1 VDFLSDNSKKEK
13 RSLLAAGCGG
23 IVIGLL
29 KIYPTE
35 INFAGLRFD
44 RPSLPIAFIA
54 VLGTVTLYF
63 MFKYWLS
70 HIYERSDAEM
80 ERIATEIRDGK
91 VAMDI
96 GRLEQDATTLLK
108 ESEDK
113 RKLAAAQL
121 AHENNRLATVEEK
134 STEEISSQY
143 ENEMIKLQGL
153 EETKKKALEELEKEP
168 NKYGKALYLESKQTH
183 MADLAQIQDT
193 RLQAEKKQ
201 IFTLAEKQGFFKNER
216 VNAQGNYEAILKLAE
231 ELGEKAIATSQLAVR
246 LKHAQKTQKF
256 ALPLQTFMELYF
268 PLAVGALGIACL
280 VWLYYYPPDPRPL
293 VIPGI

>member
-1 VDFLSDNSKKEK
+1 MDFLSDSSKKEK

-54 VLGTVTLYF
+54 ALGTVTLYF
-63 MFKYWLS
+63 MCKFWLS
-70 HIYERSDAEM
+70 LIYERSDAEM

-96 GRLEQDATTLLK
+96 GRLKQDAANLLK

-113 RKLAAAQL
+113 RKLADAQL
-121 AHENNRLATVEEK
+121 EHENNRLAIQEK
-134 STEEISSQY
+134 KFTEEISSQY
-143 ENEMIKLQGL
+143 ENEMVKLQGL
-153 EETKKKALEELEKEP
+153 EEKMKTALEELEKDPE
-168 NKYGKALYLESKQTH
+168 KYGKALYLESKQAH

-193 RLQAEKKQ
+193 RLQAEKRK
-201 IFTLAEKQGFFKNER
+201 IYTLAEKQGFLKN
-216 VNAQGNYEAILKLAE
+216 GLF
-231 ELGEKAIATSQLAVR
+231 S
-246 LKHAQKTQKF
+246 
-256 ALPLQTFMELYF
+256 
-268 PLAVGALGIACL
+268 
-280 VWLYYYPPDPRPL
+280 
-293 VIPGI
+293 